1 MKIRAVFKKW
11 DIDKSIESQDD
22 VYWMEQQFV
31 LTI

>member
-22 VYWMEQQFV
+22 WMEQQFV